1 MTIEYLVN
9 KCKYIAFIEKAE
21 YIDQLA
27 KPMKNVLTLD
37 QFIDLCDNSDD
48 KYKYFK
54 HFTLLIDAED
64 KFFSDIKFELDGDEK
79 GNSSKQ
85 FQDSSDL
92 NKTIIVSGAKQLTAF
107 NDEMFVINK
116 TKRTAGI
123 DELNKKQNHDVLD
136 NIARNGVLCTPSLSS
151 QLSVGVLFS
160 KLSQY
165 NSFDLVIVH
174 SGLED
179 TIREGT
185 APSEY
190 VMPIYTVG
198 KGEITA
204 VLYRYICIWFFSYIG
219 VFNEEDREHAYD
231 L

>member
-37 QFIDLCDNSDD
+37 QFVDLCDNCND

-64 KFFSDIKFELDGDEK
+64 KFFSDIKLELNNEEK

-85 FQDSSDL
+85 YKDMSDL
-92 NKTIIVSGAKQLTAF
+92 EDAVMKNGATQLSAYNEEKF
-107 NDEMFVINK
+107 MINK

-123 DELNKKQNHDVLD
+123 NELNKKQNHDVLD
-136 NIARNGVLCTPSLSS
+136 NIARNGVLCTPSLPS
-151 QLSVGVLFS
+151 QLSVGILFS
-160 KLSQY
+160 KLSMY